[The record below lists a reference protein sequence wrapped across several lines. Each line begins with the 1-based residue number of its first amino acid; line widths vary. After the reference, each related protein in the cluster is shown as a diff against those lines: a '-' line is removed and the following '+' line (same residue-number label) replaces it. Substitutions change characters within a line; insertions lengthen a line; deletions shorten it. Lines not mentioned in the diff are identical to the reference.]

1 MLVHNNQD
9 VNTRPATHLGSFCP
23 CKVIATVLGSSSPW
37 FYHCE
42 VVTQAEKKRLRAA
55 REIQR
60 TEKHHQFRN
69 NNAKIVPSGNISPPT
84 NFAHTSP
91 SRGQVNSRYCRY
103 KIGPFGLTSDDK
115 GFTDNNRSSPTIIG
129 NKSSTSS
136 SRSQPPNNRHKLAPL
151 TPHIETE
158 VFVTH
163 NKGMRTGISSTVAA
177 SSGSRRSVFGNL
189 SNGSGKCRYHSSKR
203 IGGTETRA
211 YQPIKN
217 KPING
222 CHLGPIDE
230 TDEKL
235 EEFMDAW
242 SSFGGGIFG

>member
-9 VNTRPATHLGSFCP
+9 VNTRPAIHLGSFCP
-23 CKVIATVLGSSSPW
+23 CKVIAVVLGSSSPW
-37 FYHCE
+37 FYRCE
-42 VVTQAEKKRLRAA
+42 VVTQAENKRLRA
-55 REIQR
+55 RETQR
-60 TEKHHQFRN
+60 TEKHQFRN
-69 NNAKIVPSGNISPPT
+69 NNAKIVPSGNISPET

-91 SRGQVNSRYCRY
+91 SRGKVDSRYCRH

-115 GFTDNNRSSPTIIG
+115 KGFTDNNRSPTIIIIG

-163 NKGMRTGISSTVAA
+163 NKGIRTGISSTVPA
-177 SSGSRRSVFGNL
+177 SSRSRSVFG
-189 SNGSGKCRYHSSKR
+189 KCRYNSSKR
-203 IGGTETRA
+203 IGGSETRA
-211 YQPIKN
+211 CQPIKN
-217 KPING
+217 KPHG
-222 CHLGPIDE
+222 RHLGPIDE